1 MNLFIIQLSFET
13 KQLFL
18 CTDQQDFLVWKWSI
32 YDVNEQCK
40 VYLDLIWI
48 GHIFTSAHGL
58 PDDIGF
64 VKISFDIYWLLP
76 KLQGHDVLLP
86 NSVSYF
92 LF

>member
-40 VYLDLIWI
+40 VYLDFIWI

-58 PDDIGF
+58 PDDISF
-64 VKISFDIYWLLP
+64 VKISFDILKY
-76 KLQGHDVLLP
+76 KT
-86 NSVSYF
+86 YF
-92 LF
+92 LLV